1 MEGVLSGQEPKMA
14 FVLYSAHG
22 IYWAFAGSGFSGVG
36 LTQIV
41 LNYTWNEQ
49 NPLTQFVPSV
59 ILWLHKKYILL

>member
-1 MEGVLSGQEPKMA
+1 MEGVLSGQEPKLA
-14 FVLYSAHG
+14 FILYSAHG

-49 NPLTQFVPSV
+49 SPLT
-59 ILWLHKKYILL
+59 